1 MTTTM
6 FITLLTIL
14 SIVSS
19 LFSEA
24 IKKTFPKVPS
34 TLMVAIISAI
44 VGWAGCVVAYIL
56 MNIPFT
62 LVTITTLI
70 IMAPAIWLCATLG
83 YDKVM
88 EVIKQFGTAK

>member
-24 IKKTFPKVPS
+24 IKKTFPNVPS

-88 EVIKQFGTAK
+88 EVIKQFGNTK